1 MEESTVL
8 FEGDVVERMI
18 SRMAHEIA
26 EHSPGTERLLLLGIE
41 RGGVALAGRL
51 KQLISRY
58 THADI
63 LCASLDVTAFRDD
76 QRCVAL
82 DSAGRTGVVAIPS
95 VEGRFV
101 ILVDDVLYTG
111 RTVRSA
117 IDAVMLAGRPA
128 KIELCVLVDR
138 GHRELPIKADYVGK
152 NIPTARGEEIEVLLP
167 EDIGKNIIRLV
178 RK

>member
-26 EHSPGTERLLLLGIE
+26 EHLHDSESLLLLGIE
-41 RGGVALAGRL
+41 RGGVALARRL
-51 KQLISRY
+51 KQLVSRY
-58 THADI
+58 ADSDV

-76 QRCVAL
+76 QRRAAL
-82 DSAGRTGVVAIPS
+82 DDDCRTSRAAIPS
-95 VEGRFV
+95 VEGRHV

-117 IDAVMLAGRPA
+117 IDAVMLTGRPA

-152 NIPTARGEEIEVLLP
+152 NIPTARGEEIEVSLP
-167 EDIGKNIIRLV
+167 EDTGKNVIRLV